1 MDLVSNNCLPLIK
14 IGHSLECNHSK
25 RLHLH
30 DFLPWGLKK
39 KKKKEREKK
48 NDWLFQPPPAP
59 SQRKKKELLAK

>member
-39 KKKKEREKK
+39 KKKGEREK
-48 NDWLFQPPPAP
+48 
-59 SQRKKKELLAK
+59 E

>member
-39 KKKKEREKK
+39 KKKEREKK